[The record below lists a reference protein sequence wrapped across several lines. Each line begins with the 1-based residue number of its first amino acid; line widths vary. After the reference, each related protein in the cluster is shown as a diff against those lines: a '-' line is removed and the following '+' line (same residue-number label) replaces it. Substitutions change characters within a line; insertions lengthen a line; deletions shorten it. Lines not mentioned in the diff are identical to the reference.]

1 MSPTEREAVMLTLLA
16 VLCPPLAVLA
26 TGDRPAAAKNLGLTA
41 LLYVPGVLH
50 ALRVVD
56 DHATRQRFAVML
68 RAMGPV

>member
-1 MSPTEREAVMLTLLA
+1 MLTLLA

-26 TGDRPAAAKNLGLTA
+26 TGNRPEAVKNVGLTA

-56 DHATRQRFAVML
+56 EHATRQKYEALM